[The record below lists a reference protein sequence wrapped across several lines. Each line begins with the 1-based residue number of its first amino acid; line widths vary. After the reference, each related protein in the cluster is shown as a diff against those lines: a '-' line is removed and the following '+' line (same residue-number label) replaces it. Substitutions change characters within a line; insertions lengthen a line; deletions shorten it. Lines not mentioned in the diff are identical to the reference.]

1 MGEKERERLNGRS
14 SSPATIPSS
23 SSYDIIILVFSSSF
37 KIPPPVVLYHA
48 SRIRN
53 KKMAITYTRVELERM
68 ASKKIRTFMLVVV
81 VGGGDVDV
89 DVLFFIPYI
98 YY

>member
-53 KKMAITYTRVELERM
+53 KKMAITRVELERM

-81 VGGGDVDV
+81 VGEEEM
-89 DVLFFIPYI
+89 
-98 YY
+98 

>member
-1 MGEKERERLNGRS
+1 M
-14 SSPATIPSS
+14 
-23 SSYDIIILVFSSSF
+23 
-37 KIPPPVVLYHA
+37 VLYHA

-53 KKMAITYTRVELERM
+53 KKMAITRVELERM

-89 DVLFFIPYI
+89 DVLFIISSRLYLPHEG
-98 YY
+98 

>member
-1 MGEKERERLNGRS
+1 MRKFYYGRERE
-14 SSPATIPSS
+14 
-23 SSYDIIILVFSSSF
+23 SSF

-53 KKMAITYTRVELERM
+53 KKMAITRVELERM

>member
-1 MGEKERERLNGRS
+1 MADLLPPQLFPHPLLCYR
-14 SSPATIPSS
+14 
-23 SSYDIIILVFSSSF
+23 ILVFSSSF

-53 KKMAITYTRVELERM
+53 KKMAITRVELERM
-68 ASKKIRTFMLVVV
+68 ASKKKRTFMLVVV